1 MILDESKSV
10 NLFVMN
16 FTNIVKTPNSMETIS
31 VKIFV
36 FAFKWF
42 IEFWLGTLY
51 KSGTQ
56 FCEANNFNVV
66 TADCFAFDETPFSI
80 GIYSTKS
87 SLVIICLVIFI
98 PFLY

>member
-36 FAFKWF
+36 FAFK
-42 IEFWLGTLY
+42 
-51 KSGTQ
+51 
-56 FCEANNFNVV
+56 
-66 TADCFAFDETPFSI
+66 
-80 GIYSTKS
+80 
-87 SLVIICLVIFI
+87 
-98 PFLY
+98 